1 MRALTSQSP
10 GETGEFITDLHR
22 ALDAVGFGEPV
33 GAEERARAEY
43 GDGTRDAVA
52 RLQAQHGWR
61 APDPGVLDR
70 DSAERFNTLLVE
82 LGVFQVVEGRLT
94 DAVGMGM
101 AARLVFA
108 FDVDFVDGAL
118 LAEATTDAEGAY
130 RMRYDPRHYAVAGPG
145 VEQPDERLDLVLFA
159 YDANGAVIASSTP
172 LSEPGPRERIDLVA
186 GAAPPEDDGEYTVR
200 GTVREPGGR
209 PVAGLTVRAF
219 DRDLGARRDLLGEAE
234 TGADGTFRIAYR
246 GSAFRRGEGRGGG
259 EADLVLELAAGRSRV
274 TATVHRVFGG
284 HRALAPLTA
293 DDLVLGIP
301 ARPDE
306 ELALTLTARVPA
318 DGTEFARLMAALE
331 PLLEGRSPAE
341 LDEER
346 HRDVSFAA
354 RETGA
359 DRTLIGLLAQ
369 AHRLAE
375 RSFDGQLDA
384 QLLYGL
390 ARCDRHLAD
399 LPRLTLAGREEL
411 HTGLRQSIERQI
423 IAEQPEEVLDAAVAL
438 ILALSPDLLLTGTGG
453 PAYGPVL
460 ADALPDAQAQ
470 RALLR
475 AAAGRGG
482 DPAAMWQELRA
493 DPAFAEPGTVER
505 AQFALQLDAL
515 TDRHLPL
522 MAALQRERGIGSAE
536 ALLDLRHDELTE
548 IVARVGLPEAAAAG
562 TDEGERAAVY
572 AAGLLGQ
579 VHLAFPTASV
589 ARSLAAAPA
598 DAVGGAAVRDALPT
612 VLARATGEQVR
623 GRGAAFDIGTTRLE
637 PFLAEHADVL
647 FDGID
652 EPTRAALVPELHR
665 TQRLY
670 RVSTGPA
677 AMDWLLAQQYRS
689 AFDIAQLPQQT
700 FLAHASDLDAPQA
713 MMIHSKAQHT
723 ATAMLATYV
732 NLVDARLGV
741 DLAALQGG
749 DRVVAAAGID
759 QSVAAHLPTWSG
771 LFGDVSWCEC
781 DHCRSVYSPAAYL
794 VDLLNML
801 DTATP
806 NGSGQRPLDVLL
818 ARRPDLAGIPLTCE
832 NTNTTIPYVD
842 LVNEILESLV
852 VSLDPAAIPAYDT
865 DGATAAELSAAPQHT
880 DWAAY
885 LTPPAPARARL
896 DRAAYP
902 HGLPFD
908 AALSAARAHLDHLG
922 VPRASLLETFAD
934 GVPAHALAA
943 ERLGLAPATFELITG
958 VDLAGA
964 PAAAVAADERF
975 GFTAVT
981 PPPLAAGE
989 SGWWVWTLRR
999 KLAASGAAL
1008 TVGTNPALERFD
1020 APVTAAVTAFQTA
1033 NALPATGHA
1042 DAATWQALSAHGP
1055 SYAVS
1060 LLPHTPLLLERA
1072 GIDYDELLALLR
1084 TRFLN
1089 PAQHA
1094 FETVQGLHLPGADL
1108 IAFVTGGLVDPS
1120 PTLTAALTAAGRTV
1134 GEFTDWAAAHLAGSA
1149 WDRVRATILVDG
1161 PLDRAVDAVT
1171 VRHWA
1176 DDDPWLTDDEWVRLD
1191 RLIRLWRATGWE
1203 LDDLDLALTAL
1214 GAADLDAAAVTAVAH
1229 VAELARAL
1237 DLTVAQA
1244 VLLWADLDPTRPG
1257 SLYHR
1262 RLRNRA
1268 LLRLDP
1274 AFDPDWRGD
1283 VLPGAT
1289 VGDHLPTLQ
1298 AGMRAGAADLTAL
1311 RAHLGLSDDTTPL
1324 DTAAVSAM
1332 FRHVTLARALE
1343 LNVRDLI
1350 TMITLSGVDPFTA
1363 PGTGDWAARTLVRE
1377 VRRLHRG
1384 DLNPAQLAD
1393 VLADLSTPDADPGR
1407 DRVLA
1412 ALRDGLRTVAAELD
1426 PATERDGGLTRRA
1439 LAALQV
1445 PAPLADA
1452 AVAILTGHDQAVATL
1467 PAPPAPAPAI
1477 PAGWAARLRYSPQ
1490 DRTVTVVGALTD
1502 TERDELK
1509 SFTADAGWAA
1519 AADTLHAAP
1528 RAVLADL
1535 ATALA
1540 AAGVTAPATLP
1551 ATPLPD
1557 DPGQREAA
1565 VTARLRLLLD
1575 AALPVVRDREQRA
1588 LIRQTM
1594 LAVLPD
1600 TATVALLLEGRRT
1613 AGGPALRGTVP
1624 GTPLITDLLDLA
1636 AAPGVTD
1643 PARQA
1648 YELLTRVQVLAEGH
1662 RLPGADLRVLVT
1674 EVVTLR
1680 ADGKRLLD
1688 FPAAQAIGAY
1698 ARARS
1703 RPGQPDGALAWLW
1716 SATTDEQAA
1725 AALADAAGV
1734 PAATITDLM
1743 DPTGLGLALPAL
1755 RDPATA
1761 ERLLDAATVVTTLG
1775 VPTAVAAGWA
1785 HGPTGQA
1792 VADDTR
1798 RAVKARYDETA
1809 WLDVA
1814 TALSDAQRDRR
1825 RAALVAYL
1833 APRLGVRDANGLYQ
1847 QLLIDVEMSPC
1858 MRTSRIKQAISS
1870 VQLFIQRVLL
1880 NHESPAVAAS
1890 AVDAG
1895 HWRWMQNYRVWEANR
1910 KVLLYPENWILP
1922 QLRDDKS
1929 PFFKDLEG
1937 ALLSEDLTESGAER
1951 AVAGYL
1957 GKLDTVA
1964 KLDVT
1969 AVHVQHDFEPAEK
1982 LQTVVHLFGRT
1993 ANTPQV
1999 YYYRRHVVTA
2009 GGTAKWTPW
2018 EQVPVDVRGDLVTAV
2033 TFNRRLYLFW
2043 AQLTTKTKP
2052 AATGAKSAQPQ
2063 QYYQEVQLAWSEYR
2077 DGAWGP
2083 KHVTDGGDI
2092 LVDDYDPTA
2101 GPGTS
2106 PQGRATAPGII
2117 ERLETRIEGDRLRVL
2132 CIAGRDLI
2140 WADDEKKVSHKP
2152 PVIITEDGVLAA
2164 DGNQAYTYSLG
2175 TFVLDGCHGRM
2186 TADTRMDQTW
2196 LNRGVLLRVR
2206 DDKLQVKPLTKGK
2219 PVAADEVLG
2228 RAPGMRV
2235 GTEHWVHADSGYFVI
2250 GDADRAYFGRLRL
2263 APPALSGVIADPAR
2277 IYPQLDLTPK
2287 GTDIIAIPEVPW
2299 LAEAAHGAELAG
2311 NSWAGANAS
2320 LARAALIAPQ
2330 FATGGTGEFTQA
2342 LPRIEALAADRPLT
2356 KELAVALEIERVGSI
2371 FARPKVVATVELQT
2385 FFDPFVCAYLKRL
2398 QQYGVP
2404 GVLTPA
2410 NQQLVLKPS
2419 FADRYRPHPWTVS
2432 TPHPSDAVD
2441 FGLPGNPGLD
2451 WSSAQSGYRR
2461 ELFFDIPML
2470 IGDMLADNHR
2480 YEEALRF
2487 YHYVFNPTDGTGDYW
2502 KVLPLRTTPKESV
2515 EQWLARL
2522 NSGDADLKRQIAEWK
2537 DHPFQPHLLARMRPA
2552 AYQKYVVMR
2561 YLDALIGWGDKL
2573 YAQDTMESINQ
2584 ATNLY
2589 ILAAELCGPAM
2600 RRAPAAGEPA
2610 PQTFAQMRGRLDAL
2624 GNVAA
2629 EFENAFPTLN
2639 SATLT
2644 AAPESAGLLGMGRTL
2659 YFCVPPN
2666 DKLLGYWD
2674 TIADRLFKIRNC
2686 MNLAGVVRQLP
2697 LFEPPIDPALL
2708 VRAAAQGIDLGSVV
2722 ADANASLPP
2731 HRFEVVL
2738 RRALDACATLRG
2750 LGQSLLAA
2758 LEQRDGEELAAL
2770 RAEQELLVLNATLD
2784 TRRKQEDEAD
2794 ARLAAL
2800 QNSRNVPAERLR
2812 YYRWLMGAEDKTPE
2826 PGQVVAMASY
2836 APATQRQDGVFLI
2849 QEEINQLSK
2858 AHSARDWQVRA
2869 NAMEIIASLSY
2880 YIPSFAAHVE
2890 PFGVGAEIEFGG
2902 KHIGPALTAISRH
2915 LAGMSYED
2923 SYDAQHA
2930 DKMAGYRR
2938 RGQEYAI
2945 GANAAALELADID
2958 KQVTTM
2964 EIAKEL
2970 TVLERRQVE
2979 KQLAEAE
2986 LVQAHLTGKY
2996 TGTEL
3001 YSWLQGQLGGLY
3013 FQAYQHAY
3021 ELAKQAER
3029 CYRFEHGLTTS
3040 NIVQAGAWDG
3050 LRKGLLAGE
3059 RLQLQL
3065 QQLQR
3070 AYADQDV
3077 RDHELTKHVSLL
3089 QHAPLALIALRE
3101 TGRCE
3106 IDLPELLFDL
3116 DHPGHYLRRIK
3127 SVSITVPAVVGP
3139 YGSVNARLT
3148 MLSNETRV
3156 SPALRAGRYERDA
3169 DGDDP
3174 RFVRDFAAVQQIATS
3189 GGQQDS
3195 GLFEVNFHDERYL
3208 PFEGAGAAGRWRI
3221 EIDPDCNA
3229 FDLST
3234 VTDVV
3239 LHLRYTA
3246 RDGGDQLRQKAKER
3260 WKKVLADTEGMPL
3273 SRVFSLR
3280 HEFPGEWHRLKTV
3293 AAADGS
3299 HTQLITLSRDRFPAL
3314 MRSSALTVGAV
3325 DVFGVPAAGGTP
3337 TKLPALRTP
3346 KPGEEDVALANGS
3359 PLPPLLHQR
3368 ADLGP
3373 VAVQAAGEQAQWR
3386 LTVAAGDV
3394 AASLDQLDDLLLVCH
3409 YSAKSA

>member
-10 GETGEFITDLHR
+10 GGTGEFITDLHH
-22 ALDAVGFGEPV
+22 ALDAAGFGDPV
-33 GAEERARAEY
+33 TAQERERAEY
-43 GDGTRDAVA
+43 GDGTREAVA
-52 RLQAQHGWR
+52 RLQAQYDWPVR
-61 APDPGVLDR
+61 EPGVLDR
-70 DSAERFNTLLVE
+70 DSAERFNALLVE

-94 DAVGMGM
+94 GAAGMGM
-101 AARLVFA
+101 PERLVFA
-108 FDVDFVDGAL
+108 FDVDFVGGAL
-118 LAEATTDAEGAY
+118 LAEATTDVEGAY
-130 RMRYDPRHYAVAGPG
+130 RMRYDPRHYATAG
-145 VEQPDERLDLVLFA
+145 QPPKERLDLVLFA
-159 YDANGAVIASSTP
+159 YDANGAVIASSVP
-172 LSEPGPRERIDLVA
+172 LADPGPRERIDLVA
-186 GAAPPEDDGEYTVR
+186 GSAPPEDDGEYTVR
-200 GTVREPGGR
+200 GTVVEPGGR
-209 PVAGLTVRAF
+209 AAQGLTVRAF
-219 DRDLGARRDLLGEAE
+219 DRDLGPRRDLLGEAQ
-234 TGADGTFRIAYR
+234 TGADGTFRVGYR
-246 GSAFRRGEGRGGG
+246 RSAFGRGEGDSGA
-259 EADLVLELAAGRSRV
+259 EADLVLEVLAGGQPVA
-274 TATVHRVFGG
+274 ATVYRVFDG
-284 HRALAPLTA
+284 HRALAPLSE

-301 ARPDE
+301 ARRDE
-306 ELALTLTARVPA
+306 ELELTLAARVPA
-318 DGTEFARLMAALE
+318 AGTEYARLMAALE

-341 LDEER
+341 LDEDR
-346 HRDVSFAA
+346 HRDVTFAA

-369 AHRLAE
+369 AHQLA
-375 RSFDGQLDA
+375 RHVFDGQLDPE
-384 QLLYGL
+384 LLYGL

-399 LPRLTLAGREEL
+399 LPRLTLAGRDEL
-411 HTGLRQSIERQI
+411 HSGLRQAIERQV
-423 IAEQPEEVLDAAVAL
+423 IAEQPERVLEAAVAL
-438 ILALSPDLLLTGTGG
+438 IVDLSPDALLTGTGA

-460 ADALPDAQAQ
+460 ADALPDAGAQ

-522 MAALQRERGIGSAE
+522 MAALHRERGIASAE
-536 ALLDLRHDELTE
+536 ALLDLRHEELTE
-548 IVARVGLPEAAAAG
+548 LVTRVGLPDGVTGGVDEA
-562 TDEGERAAVY
+562 ERASVY

-598 DAVGGAAVRDALPT
+598 GAVGGEAVRDALPT

-652 EPTRAALVPELHR
+652 EPVRAALVPELSR
-665 TQRLY
+665 AQRLY

-677 AMDWLLAQQYRS
+677 AMDWLISQPYRS

-700 FLAHASDLDAPQA
+700 FLAHASDLDSAQA
-713 MMIHSKAQHT
+713 MMIHSRAQHT

-749 DRVVAAAGID
+749 DRVAAAAGID
-759 QSVAAHLPTWSG
+759 QSVATYLPTWSG

-794 VDLLNML
+794 VDLLNFL

-806 NGSGQRPLDVLL
+806 NAAGQRPLDVLL
-818 ARRPDLAGIPLTCE
+818 ARRPDLAQTPLTCE

-842 LVNEILESLV
+842 LVNEVLESLV

-865 DGATAAELSAAPQHT
+865 ADATAAELAAAPQHT

-885 LTPPAPARARL
+885 VTPPAPARARL

-902 HGLPFD
+902 NSLPFD

-922 VPRASLLETFAD
+922 VSRAALLETFSG
-934 GVPAHALAA
+934 GVPAHGLAA
-943 ERLGLAPATFELITG
+943 ERLGLAPAAFELITG

-964 PAAAVAADERF
+964 PAPVVSADERF
-975 GFTAVT
+975 GFGAVT
-981 PPPLAAGE
+981 PPPLADGD
-989 SGWWVWTLRR
+989 SGWWVWAVRR

-1008 TVGTNPALERFD
+1008 AAGADPVLERFD

-1033 NALPATGHA
+1033 NGLPATGRA
-1042 DAATWQALSAHGP
+1042 DAATWQALAAHGP
-1055 SYAVS
+1055 SFAAS
-1060 LLPHTPLLLERA
+1060 LLPHTPLLLDRA
-1072 GIDYDELLALLR
+1072 GITYDELLALLR

-1094 FETVQGLHLPGADL
+1094 FETVQSLHLPGADL
-1108 IAFVTGGLVDPS
+1108 IAFVTGGLVNPS
-1120 PTLTAALTAAGRTV
+1120 AALTAALTAAGRTV
-1134 GEFTDWAAAHLAGSA
+1134 GEFTDWAAVHLAGPA
-1149 WDRVRATILVDG
+1149 WDRVRATILADG
-1161 PLDRAVDAVT
+1161 PLDRSIDAVT

-1176 DDDPWLTDDEWVRLD
+1176 DDDPWLTDDQWIGLD

-1214 GAADLDAAAVTAVAH
+1214 GATDLDAATVTAVAH
-1229 VAELARAL
+1229 VADLARAL
-1237 DLTVAQA
+1237 DLTVAQV

-1274 AFDPDWRGD
+1274 AFDPDWRGA
-1283 VLPGAT
+1283 VLAGAT
-1289 VGDHLPTLQ
+1289 LGEQLPTLQ

-1311 RAHLGLSDDTTPL
+1311 RAHLGLADDTAPL
-1324 DTAAVSAM
+1324 DVAAVSAM

-1350 TMITLSGVDPFTA
+1350 TMITLSGADPFTA
-1363 PGTGDWAARTLVRE
+1363 PGSGDWAANALVRE
-1377 VRRLHRG
+1377 VRRLQRG

-1393 VLADLSTPDADPGR
+1393 VLADLSTPDADAGR
-1407 DRVLA
+1407 DRVLG

-1426 PATERDGGLTRRA
+1426 PATERDGALTRRA
-1439 LAALQV
+1439 LASLQV
-1445 PAPLADA
+1445 AAPLADA
-1452 AVAILTGHDQAVATL
+1452 TVAVLTGNDQASATL

-1490 DRTVTVVGALTD
+1490 DRTVTVLGALTD
-1502 TERDELK
+1502 AERDDVK
-1509 SFTADAGWAA
+1509 AFTADAGWAA
-1519 AADTLHAAP
+1519 AADRLHAAP

-1535 ATALA
+1535 TAALS
-1540 AAGVTAPATLP
+1540 AAGVTAPATLL
-1551 ATPLPD
+1551 AAPLPD

-1575 AALPVVRDREQRA
+1575 AALPAVRDREQRA

-1594 LAVLPD
+1594 LAVVPD
-1600 TATVALLLEGRRT
+1600 AATVALLLEGRRT

-1624 GTPLITDLLDLA
+1624 GTPLIADLLDLA

-1648 YELLTRVQVLAEGH
+1648 YGLLARVQVLAEGH

-1688 FPAAQAIGAY
+1688 HPAAQAVGAY

-1703 RPGQPDGALAWLW
+1703 RPGQIDGALARLW
-1716 SATTDEQAA
+1716 SATTGEQAA
-1725 AALADAAGV
+1725 AALAEAAGV

-1743 DPTGLGLALPAL
+1743 DPAGLGLALPAL
-1755 RDPATA
+1755 RHPAAA
-1761 ERLLDAATVVTTLG
+1761 ERLLDAAAVVTTLG
-1775 VPTAVAAGWA
+1775 VPAAVAAGWA

-1814 TALSDAQRDRR
+1814 PALSDAQRDRR

-1880 NHESPAVAAS
+1880 NHESPAVAAQ

-1922 QLRDDKS
+1922 QLRDDKT
-1929 PFFKDLEG
+1929 PFFKELEG
-1937 ALLSEDLTESGAER
+1937 ALLGEDLTEAGAER

-1969 AVHVQHDFEPAEK
+1969 ALHVQHDFEPAEK
-1982 LQTVVHLFGRT
+1982 LDTVVHLFGRT

-1999 YYYRRHVVTA
+1999 YYYRRYVVTA
-2009 GGTAKWTPW
+2009 NGTAKWTPW

-2043 AQLTTKTKP
+2043 AQVTTKTKQ
-2052 AATGAKSAQPQ
+2052 AATSAKSAQPQ

-2083 KHVTDGGDI
+2083 KHVTDGGDV
-2092 LVDDYDPTA
+2092 LTDDYDP
-2101 GPGTS
+2101 GDPGGTNVQGAAQ
-2106 PQGRATAPGII
+2106 PQGII
-2117 ERLETRIEGDRLRVL
+2117 ERLETRIDGDRLRVL
-2132 CIAGRDLI
+2132 CIASRALI
-2140 WADDEKKVSHKP
+2140 WADDEKKVSYKP
-2152 PVIITEDGVLAA
+2152 PVVISGDGAAAA
-2164 DGNQAYTYSLG
+2164 DGNQAYTYALG

-2186 TADTRMDQTW
+2186 TADSRMDQTW
-2196 LNRGVLLRVR
+2196 RNSGVLLRVS
-2206 DDKLQVKPLTKGK
+2206 DDKLQVKPLTRGK
-2219 PVAADEVLG
+2219 PVAADTVLAK
-2228 RAPGMRV
+2228 APGMLIS
-2235 GTEHWVHADSGYFVI
+2235 TEHWVHTDSGYFVI
-2250 GDADRAYFGRLRL
+2250 GDDRRAYFGRLRL
-2263 APPALSGVIADPAR
+2263 ASPALSGVIADPAR

-2287 GTDIIAIPEVPW
+2287 GTDVIAIPQPPW
-2299 LAEAAHGAELAG
+2299 LSEAVHAAELTG
-2311 NSWAGANAS
+2311 SSWAAANAS

-2330 FATGGTGEFTQA
+2330 FALSDPGLFTDA
-2342 LPRIEALAADRPLT
+2342 APRAEALTADRPLT

-2371 FARPKVVATVELQT
+2371 FARPKAAATVELQT
-2385 FFDPFVCAYLKRL
+2385 LFDPFACTYLKRL
-2398 QQYGVP
+2398 QQYGVK

-2410 NQQLVLKPS
+2410 NQQLVLKPG
-2419 FADRYRPHPWTVS
+2419 FADRYRPDPWLVS
-2432 TPHPSDAVD
+2432 TPHPSDTVD

-2480 YEEALRF
+2480 YEEALRA
-2487 YHYVFNPTDGTGDYW
+2487 YHYVFDPTDGTGDYW
-2502 KVLPLRTTPKESV
+2502 KVLPLRTTPKETV

-2522 NSGDADLKRQIAEWK
+2522 NAGDADLKRQIAEWK

-2552 AYQKYVVMR
+2552 AYKKYVVMR

-2589 ILAAELCGPAM
+2589 ILAAELCGPAL
-2600 RRAPAAGEPA
+2600 RRVPPAGEPA

-2644 AAPESAGLLGMGRTL
+2644 AAPEAAGLLGMGRTL

-2674 TIADRLFKIRNC
+2674 TVADRLFKIRNC

-2708 VRAAAQGIDLGSVV
+2708 VRAAAQGIDLGSAV
-2722 ADANASLPP
+2722 ADANAALPP

-2750 LGQSLLAA
+2750 LGQSLLSA

-2770 RAEQELLVLNATLD
+2770 RAEQELLVLNATLE

-2800 QNSRNVPAERLR
+2800 EHSRAVPAERLR

-2836 APATQRQDGVFLI
+2836 APATQRQDGAFLI
-2849 QEEINQLSK
+2849 QEEIDQLAA

-2869 NAMEIIASLSY
+2869 NAMEVLASLSY
-2880 YIPSFAAHVE
+2880 YIPSFAVHVE
-2890 PFGVGAEIEFGG
+2890 PWGVGAEIEFGG
-2902 KHIGPALTAISRH
+2902 KHIGPALTAISRYQ
-2915 LAGMSYED
+2915 AGLGYED
-2923 SYDAQHA
+2923 AYKAQHA
-2930 DKMAGYRR
+2930 EKMAGYRR

-2945 GANAAALELADID
+2945 GANAAALELANID

-2964 EIAKEL
+2964 AITKEL
-2970 TVLERRQVE
+2970 ATLEVRQVE
-2979 KQLAEAE
+2979 KQIAEAE
-2986 LVQAHLTGKY
+2986 LVQAHLAGKY

-3021 ELAKQAER
+3021 ELARQAER
-3029 CYRFEHGLTTS
+3029 CYRFEHGLSSS
-3040 NIVQAGAWDG
+3040 NIVQAGAWDS

-3077 RDHELTKHVSLL
+3077 REHELTKHVSLL

-3106 IDLPELLFDL
+3106 IDLPELTFDL
-3116 DHPGHYLRRIK
+3116 DHPGHYLRRLK

-3148 MLSNETRV
+3148 MLANETRV
-3156 SPALRAGRYERDA
+3156 SPALRAGKYERDT

-3189 GGQQDS
+3189 GGQNDA

-3208 PFEGAGAAGRWRI
+3208 PFEGAGAAGRWRV

-3234 VTDVV
+3234 VSDVV

-3260 WKKVLADTEGMPL
+3260 WKKVLADVEGLPL

-3293 AAADGS
+3293 AEADGS
-3299 HTQLITLSRDRFPAL
+3299 HVQLIMLSRDRFPAL
-3314 MRSSALTVGAV
+3314 MRHSALSIGAV
-3325 DVFGVPAAGGTP
+3325 DLFGVPAAGGAP
-3337 TKLPALRTP
+3337 AKLPSLRTP
-3346 KPGEEDVALANGS
+3346 KPAEEEVALAGGS

-3373 VAVQAAGEQAQWR
+3373 VAVKAAGEQAQWR
-3386 LTVAAGDV
+3386 LSVAAGDV
-3394 AASLDQLDDLLLVCH
+3394 AASLDQLDDLLIVCH
-3409 YSAKSA
+3409 YSAKSAT